1 MRAGTL
7 DVGNL
12 AGMHDHQAAVALLDE
27 IDHARVGEARHVVD
41 DGGSHADGRLGDFH
55 MAGIDRHNG
64 AGFGERLHDRQHAAR
79 LGVGIDRGETGT
91 GRLAADVDDIGA
103 IVEHLEA
110 VRDCGVG
117 VEVLATVAEGIGRD
131 VEDAHDARAVE
142 LQLVFSAAPNF
153 GIACHEDPFE
163 TDKLVLLYPA
173 HSFYVA
179 RMSWHA
185 GIERPRTP

>member
-1 MRAGTL
+1 M
-7 DVGNL
+7 
-12 AGMHDHQAAVALLDE
+12 
-27 IDHARVGEARHVVD
+27 
-41 DGGSHADGRLGDFH
+41 
-55 MAGIDRHNG
+55 
-64 AGFGERLHDRQHAAR
+64 
-79 LGVGIDRGETGT
+79 
-91 GRLAADVDDIGA
+91 
-103 IVEHLEA
+103 
-110 VRDCGVG
+110 
-117 VEVLATVAEGIGRD
+117 LATVAEGIGRD

-185 GIERPRTP
+185 GDREAENALNLECPRDIAEDEQGGALILGRRQPGEAFTEP